1 MYVQDIL
8 VTQSEYVKGELIR
21 LRKNLQDLEDRA
33 GNIETDIRNAM
44 SEGSTAYSCSH
55 TGLTGFRVCAGDR
68 EQEENLMQE
77 WFGILNKKNELIK
90 RQMELN
96 FM

>member
-1 MYVQDIL
+1 MQLVQ
-8 VTQSEYVKGELIR
+8 R
-21 LRKNLQDLEDRA
+21 LTVCTFTRIDLTFCF
-33 GNIETDIRNAM
+33 IIM
-44 SEGSTAYSCSH
+44 C
-55 TGLTGFRVCAGDR
+55 VGDR